1 MADERSDLYSLGC
14 IVFEMLAGEPPFGG
28 SNLSTVLSRKL
39 TQSAPQVSSLRESVS
54 PELDGFVARCL
65 ARLPADRF
73 QRAAEAREA
82 LQAAQ

>member
-1 MADERSDLYSLGC
+1 
-14 IVFEMLAGEPPFGG
+14 
-28 SNLSTVLSRKL
+28 
-39 TQSAPQVSSLRESVS
+39 
-54 PELDGFVARCL
+54 VARCL

>member
-1 MADERSDLYSLGC
+1 
-14 IVFEMLAGEPPFGG
+14 MLAGEPPFGG
-28 SNLSTVLSRKL
+28 SNLSAILSRKL

-54 PELDGFVARCL
+54 PQLDGFVARCL